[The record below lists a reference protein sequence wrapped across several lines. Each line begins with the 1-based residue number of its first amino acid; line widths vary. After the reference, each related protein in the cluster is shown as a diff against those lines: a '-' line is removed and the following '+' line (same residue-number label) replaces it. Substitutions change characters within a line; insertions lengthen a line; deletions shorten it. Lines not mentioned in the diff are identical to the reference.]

1 MPLPSGYTFNLH
13 FIPLPTM
20 LGEYTGSALRLRAL
34 RRGVLAVINALWVIG
49 LIDKDGTILG
59 LKYFEYNQ
67 LSVFKDSN
75 VVWLNGIF
83 SANKFIIN
91 NNNTY
96 KMWYKP
102 LFY

>member
-34 RRGVLAVINALWVIG
+34 RRGVLAVSYALWVIG

-75 VVWLNGIF
+75 VALPEAGQGKACRLIARYN
-83 SANKFIIN
+83 
-91 NNNTY
+91 
-96 KMWYKP
+96 
-102 LFY
+102 L